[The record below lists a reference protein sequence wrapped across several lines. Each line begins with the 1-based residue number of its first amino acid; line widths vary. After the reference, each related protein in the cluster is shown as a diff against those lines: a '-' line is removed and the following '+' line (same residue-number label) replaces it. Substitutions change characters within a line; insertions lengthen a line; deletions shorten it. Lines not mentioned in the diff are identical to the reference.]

1 MLFYIRDNGTWFT
14 SVGESPDAED
24 LLFAGCYA
32 GMDVGKNNVAM
43 QGVHNIG
50 PLPAGIY
57 TIGLMAIRHPLG
69 PAMSLTPDPGNEM
82 FGRSGFFIH
91 LDNPAHPG
99 FSSDGCIVCQNDP
112 SMTGLAKL
120 QKLNAMVASGENRVT
135 VQ

>member
-1 MLFYIRDNGTWFT
+1 MLFYNRML
-14 SVGESPDAED
+14 GEWSKGGNSF
-24 LLFAGCYA
+24 LSGCYA
-32 GMDVGKNNVAM
+32 GMDIGKNNAAM
-43 QGVHNIG
+43 QEVHDVG

-57 TIGLMAIRHPLG
+57 TIGLMVMRHPLG
-69 PAMSLTPDPGNEM
+69 PSMMLTPDLTNEM